1 MSMDKNQ
8 FDLAVVGAGVLG
20 LAHALAAARNGLRV
34 AVLDRDPRANGASVR
49 NFGLVVV
56 SGQQAGESQALARRT
71 RTLWEEL
78 AADAGIPIVQR
89 GMLMAARRR
98 EAMALLEAFAR
109 TEAGAACTLH
119 TRADALAR
127 WPMLGG
133 DVVGV
138 LWSPHELR
146 MESRTAI
153 PRFAAHLAERHG
165 VTFLH
170 AAVTA
175 VEPHRIVTT
184 RGVID
189 AARIVVTP
197 GDDLQTLFP
206 QRLASFNITRCKLQ
220 MLRVVDP
227 ALAALPCAVITD
239 LSLLRYGGFAD
250 LGEAAALAA
259 RLRNEQPA
267 HLDNGVHLITVRSQD
282 GSLVLGDSHHYGPSP
297 DPFGSAHID
306 DLILDEYAA
315 LFGHAPAQVTER
327 WIGTY
332 ASAPDRAFII
342 DRVDAS
348 IRLVVVT
355 SGTGASTGLAIG
367 EQVVADLCG

>member
-1 MSMDKNQ
+1 MDKNH

-20 LAHALAAARNGLRV
+20 LAHALAAARKGLRV
-34 AVLDRDPRANGASVR
+34 AVIDRDPRANGASVR

-56 SGQQAGESQALARRT
+56 SGQQDGESLALARRT
-71 RTLWEEL
+71 RALWEEL
-78 AADAGIPIVQR
+78 AQEAGIAIVQR
-89 GMLMAARRR
+89 GMLVAARRA
-98 EAMALLEAFAR
+98 EAMAVLEAFAQ
-109 TEAGAACTLH
+109 TETGGGCTLH
-119 TRADALAR
+119 TSADALAR

-133 DVVGV
+133 DIVGAM
-138 LWSPHELR
+138 WSPHELR

-153 PRFAAHLAERHG
+153 PRFAAFLAERHG

-175 VEPHRIVTT
+175 VEPGRVVTT
-184 RGVID
+184 RGAVD
-189 AARIVVTP
+189 AARVVVTP

-206 QRLASFNITRCKLQ
+206 GRLASFDITRCKLQ

-227 ALAALPCAVITD
+227 ALAALPCAGITD

-250 LGEAAALAA
+250 LPEADALAA
-259 RLRNEQPA
+259 RLRAEQPA
-267 HLDNGVHLITVRSQD
+267 HLDNGAHLITVRSED

-297 DPFGSAHID
+297 DPFGSSQVD
-306 DLILDEYAA
+306 DLILSEYAA

-332 ASAPDRAFII
+332 ASAPDRALLI
-342 DRVDAS
+342 DSPHAS

-367 EQVVADLCG
+367 EQVVAELCG